1 MSVSGGK
8 GPLPAPGGP
17 RYCCRRHA
25 PSFWRRLLWEMRGQ
39 LPVLGGAVAGV
50 LAGLAVLALL
60 WWAAR

>member
-1 MSVSGGK
+1 
-8 GPLPAPGGP
+8 
-17 RYCCRRHA
+17 
-25 PSFWRRLLWEMRGQ
+25 MRGQ